1 MFHKLLLFTCMYFFL
16 SPVITLF
23 FFLFH
28 LDTDAITPAS
38 AKENVTTAASTAT
51 TVCWTFAIKI
61 VFNNFFNFS
70 QVNKM
75 SNPSLITE
83 QSN

>member
-23 FFLFH
+23 FLFH

-38 AKENVTTAASTAT
+38 AKENATTAASTAT

-61 VFNNFFNFS
+61 VFNNF
-70 QVNKM
+70 
-75 SNPSLITE
+75 
-83 QSN
+83 

>member
-1 MFHKLLLFTCMYFFL
+1 MYVFLL
-16 SPVITLF
+16 SPCNNCF
-23 FFLFH
+23 FFLH

-38 AKENVTTAASTAT
+38 AKENATTAASTAT
-51 TVCWTFAIKI
+51 TVCWTFAIRI
-61 VFNNFFNFS
+61 LFINFS

-75 SNPSLITE
+75 SNSSLITE